1 MEAEQVYE
9 KSLADARAEAQSIN
23 VAMRAEIQSQL
34 DVELA
39 KADAQISART
49 AEAAIALGEI
59 RSTSMASVKDVAKA
73 TAKEIVAVMGGKA
86 DAKTVT
92 SAVTARMK
100 G

>member
-1 MEAEQVYE
+1 
-9 KSLADARAEAQSIN
+9 
-23 VAMRAEIQSQL
+23 L

-39 KADAQISART
+39 KADAKISART
-49 AEAAIALGEI
+49 AEAALALAEI
-59 RSTSMASVKDVAKA
+59 RSSAMVSVKDVAKA

-92 SAVTARMK
+92 AAVNVRMK